1 MTQQMKDVATM
12 TYREAT
18 AELEQVVRALE
29 SNQLE
34 LEESLELY
42 KRGVEL
48 LASLRARLA
57 DAEQQVSALMGQIEV
72 DTDERDT
79 TLSVCV
85 LRHPC
90 LSNCRLHRDISRWRH
105 LFQHGCDVF
114 STRAHACVAV
124 RRASS
129 RLRHRIPPAA
139 AVSAPCVDGSVF

>member
-72 DTDERDT
+72 DTDERDM
-79 TLSVCV
+79 TLS
-85 LRHPC
+85 
-90 LSNCRLHRDISRWRH
+90 
-105 LFQHGCDVF
+105 
-114 STRAHACVAV
+114 
-124 RRASS
+124 
-129 RLRHRIPPAA
+129 
-139 AVSAPCVDGSVF
+139 

>member
-1 MTQQMKDVATM
+1 MTQQMKDVGTL

-48 LASLRARLA
+48 LASLRSRLA

-72 DTDERDT
+72 DTDDRDT
-79 TLSVCV
+79 TLS
-85 LRHPC
+85 
-90 LSNCRLHRDISRWRH
+90 
-105 LFQHGCDVF
+105 
-114 STRAHACVAV
+114 
-124 RRASS
+124 
-129 RLRHRIPPAA
+129 
-139 AVSAPCVDGSVF
+139 

>member
-1 MTQQMKDVATM
+1 MSQQMKDVATM

-79 TLSVCV
+79 TLS
-85 LRHPC
+85 
-90 LSNCRLHRDISRWRH
+90 
-105 LFQHGCDVF
+105 
-114 STRAHACVAV
+114 
-124 RRASS
+124 
-129 RLRHRIPPAA
+129 
-139 AVSAPCVDGSVF
+139 